1 MLALNT
7 DNGRIWLVVHWC
19 YTSVCRETEA
29 VFALWRMNI
38 IVLASINFNDSDN
51 GEYDIV
57 VALNISDCNYQW
69 RTETKFKIN
78 MSKSLVHTLKYSPT
92 ELSEFVTHLIIIAPS
107 ELHSLLLSCFVH
119 TNGTNLDIAYPFFL
133 NLSIVT
139 VHIYKDHLSIY
150 ELSNLRFKTIIKTTS
165 GIYELSNLRF
175 KTIVDL

>member
-1 MLALNT
+1 MPSLDSMLALNT
-7 DNGRIWLVVHWC
+7 DNGRIWLVVHCC

-78 MSKSLVHTLKYSPT
+78 MSKSLVHTLKCSTDWTKWICNASHNNCSIWALFAFIVLLCAHEWNKSGHCVTFFKPFHW
-92 ELSEFVTHLIIIAPS
+92 SCTHL
-107 ELHSLLLSCFVH
+107 
-119 TNGTNLDIAYPFFL
+119 
-133 NLSIVT
+133 
-139 VHIYKDHLSIY
+139 
-150 ELSNLRFKTIIKTTS
+150 
-165 GIYELSNLRF
+165 
-175 KTIVDL
+175 